1 MFSIEYAA
9 DAPQNDMRWKH
20 ERFNKLLKEARA
32 EMNQNKRAEMY
43 FEMQKIV
50 RDEGG
55 VVIPMIAN
63 MVDAASDKL
72 KFENPAGNYELDGQR
87 VCERWWFA

>member
-1 MFSIEYAA
+1 
-9 DAPQNDMRWKH
+9 
-20 ERFNKLLKEARA
+20 
-32 EMNQNKRAEMY
+32 
-43 FEMQKIV
+43 
-50 RDEGG
+50 
-55 VVIPMIAN
+55 MIAN